1 MVRPSE
7 KLLLTLIV
15 VTLLLPVPLTIWVH
29 FASPPQQFDWIA
41 NRTLAGVTVKKD
53 PPRVALADWFSG
65 DLQKGLSDLAT
76 ENFGGRELL
85 IRIYNEVL
93 YRAFGKSYM
102 ISEAI
107 IPGKNGNLFTRDYLA
122 DYGGYFQ
129 PAPTEETEALV
140 ILMKYI
146 SERLKELGSCFVVV
160 ITPSKATV
168 YPEDI
173 PARYRANIK
182 NEERSPT
189 NYETLVRLLKE
200 YRVPYVDGRQITLE
214 HKDIL
219 PVRAFPK
226 TGIHWSRAV
235 AFFTAAELLRTIE
248 RASGRQMPHLSE
260 SVERIDQVPDYADAD
275 LFRLMNLIQ
284 KPHQRYL
291 HPKIQ
296 TLDGWQPRNGIL
308 TSVGASFMEEILEDL
323 TSAQVF
329 ERMNQYNYFK
339 VSRCRY
345 PDRLVSSVDESS
357 IPWDEDFWN
366 TRAVVLEA
374 NEEAIAARHIRAF
387 LMAALVALNKEAPRG
402 PSADHA
408 LRPVGWGFGEN
419 ENGNALVKRGFS
431 SPEHQMTWISSPD
444 AEVEL
449 PSPAQ
454 NTDLQLI
461 LEVVPSLEGGVSGRV
476 VRVEANGNPVGALEL
491 VATSVEFYFMT
502 IKASVNVTP
511 SLNLHFS
518 IVPSPG
524 ALPHDGSRELGLAG
538 LALVPIK
545 HPAGEAVESHLTVLN
560 GK

>member
-1 MVRPSE
+1 MVRRSE
-7 KLLLTLIV
+7 KLFLILIV
-15 VTLLLPVPLTIWVH
+15 VTLLLPVPLTIGVH
-29 FASPPQQFDWIA
+29 FLNLPHQFDWIA
-41 NRTLAGVTVKKD
+41 NRTLTGVTVKKD
-53 PPRVALADWFSG
+53 PPRVALALWLNG

-76 ENFGGRELL
+76 ANFGGRELL
-85 IRIYNEVL
+85 IRIYNEIL
-93 YRAFGKSYM
+93 YRAFAKSYM
-102 ISEAI
+102 TSELI
-107 IPGKNGNLFTRDYLA
+107 IPGKGGNLFSRDYLA
-122 DYGGYFQ
+122 EYGRYLQ
-129 PAPTEETEALV
+129 PAPAEETEALA

-146 SERLKELGSCFVVV
+146 SERLKEFGSCFVFV
-160 ITPSKATV
+160 ITPSKAAV

-173 PARYRANIK
+173 PVRYLANIK
-182 NEERSPT
+182 NEERSPR
-189 NYETLVRLLKE
+189 NYDILVRLLKE

-214 HKDIL
+214 HKEAL

-235 AFFTAAELLRTIE
+235 AFFTTAELLRTIE
-248 RASGRQMPHLSE
+248 RVSGRQMPYLSE
-260 SVERIDQVPDYADAD
+260 SVERIDQVPDYTDAD
-275 LFRLMNLIQ
+275 LFSLMNLIQ
-284 KPHQRYL
+284 KPHQQYL

-296 TLDGWQPRNGIL
+296 ILDSRQRRDGIL
-308 TSVGASFMEEILEDL
+308 TSVGGSFMETILEDL

-329 ERMNQYNYFK
+329 ERMNHYSYFK
-339 VSRCRY
+339 VARYRY
-345 PDRLVSSVDESS
+345 PDRLVSSVDENS

-374 NEEAIAARHIRAF
+374 NEEAIGARHLRAF
-387 LMAALVALNKEAPRG
+387 LMAALVALNQEAPRE
-402 PSADHA
+402 PSADYS

-431 SPEHQMTWISSPD
+431 SPERQMTWISGPD

-476 VRVEANGNPVGALEL
+476 VRVEANGNPVGALGL
-491 VATSVEFYFMT
+491 VATSVEFYSMP
-502 IKASVNVTP
+502 IKATLNVTP

-545 HPAGEAVESHLTVLN
+545 HPAREADESHLTVLN
-560 GK
+560 RE